1 MQSPTVVLP
10 DAVDEAYYQ
19 SFAVGKAAVELM
31 PSLAHL
37 SADGVGDADGAVD
50 VGQGAALL
58 TELVGWAAGSLPAV
72 PWMRCR
78 LVLI

>member
-58 TELVGWAAGSLPAV
+58 TELVGWLRDRCRRFPGCAAGWS
-72 PWMRCR
+72 
-78 LVLI
+78 